1 MELFFFLCLSF
12 LVVGYILGVSDL
24 NKNSLVWLQKG
35 LSCALV
41 VLISK
46 IFRLYWYHWDSHL
59 RTTKL
64 KKEAFVATVVGK
76 LRP

>member
-35 LSCALV
+35 LSCAFIFYQSVVNRFTQLFLSSCVNFNNFSTLLV
-41 VLISK
+41 SLGQSFK
-46 IFRLYWYHWDSHL
+46 ND
-59 RTTKL
+59 
-64 KKEAFVATVVGK
+64 
-76 LRP
+76 